1 MKLVFAIMVALISG
15 WAQASEV
22 ITIVSPYSP
31 THSGTV
37 AMQRILEQANQ
48 QQNRYNFI
56 LDFRPGGE
64 QILAIRYMD
73 ENPTNRLAII
83 APKYVEHVES
93 GRLNR
98 LNYEPVWAL
107 GDACWAV
114 ITNVGDEKKGLVS
127 LRGQRELVVGG
138 VGIGN
143 TAHLT
148 ALEIGQRMGFQV
160 RYVPFRSNFDALM
173 LMASDGSVNMVL
185 ERVTNYQQMKLKNP
199 NLQMLA
205 MSCPQRHPDAMGV
218 ATLIEQGFNTPYV
231 FNIVIANRAMP
242 AFKQQ
247 DIADILN
254 RVTANIGVTQIQ
266 QISDMRPPH
275 TSVPVTVFYNRSVS
289 VSSALLK
296 KYADQLSTDQ
306 TDRINSKSV
315 LK

>member
-1 MKLVFAIMVALISG
+1 MKSILAVMLT
-15 WAQASEV
+15 WASLWAHASNT

-37 AMQRILEQANQ
+37 AMQRIVEQANQ
-48 QQNRYNFI
+48 QQKAYNFV

-64 QILAIRYMD
+64 QILAVKYMD
-73 ENPTNRLAII
+73 ESPQNRLAII
-83 APKYVEHVES
+83 APKYVEHILA

-98 LNYEPVWAL
+98 QDYEPVWAL

-114 ITNVGDEKKGLVS
+114 ISNLGDEKKGLAS

-138 VGIGN
+138 VGFGN

-160 RYVPFRSNFDALM
+160 RYVPFRSNFDALV
-173 LMASDGSVNMVL
+173 LMAGDGSVNMVL
-185 ERVTNYQQMKLKNP
+185 ERVANYQQMKIKNP

-205 MSCPQRHPDAMGV
+205 MSCPQRHPDAPAV
-218 ATLIEQGFNTPYV
+218 ATLLEQGFTTPYV

-242 AFKQQ
+242 ATRQQ

-254 RVTANIGVTQIQ
+254 RATAQIGIKQIQ

-275 TSVPVTVFYNRSVS
+275 TDTPVSMFYNRSMAT
-289 VSSALLK
+289 SSALLK
-296 KYADQLSTDQ
+296 KHADQIESDHN
-306 TDRINSKSV
+306 DRSAAKNV